1 MITVVVSVYN
11 TGKYLPKA
19 MDCLLRQTYRDYEI
33 IIVDDGSTDGSQ
45 DVCDREAQGRDN
57 VRVFHKPNGGL
68 SSARNF
74 GIDHAKGDYIIFPDP
89 DDWVELNYLE
99 KLVAIREETGAD
111 LSICGHFDEMDS
123 LVRIWNQGAK
133 PCVMPASEAMEVLMT
148 PSAFC
153 GYAWNKLYDLRII
166 RANNLRFDT
175 DLGMVQDLHFAVRYF
190 RCIATV
196 AYDPTPLY
204 HYNHDSGG
212 VTASYTPLTPRK
224 LSGLLTYE
232 KIAAMTEEDYPAV
245 AAVARST
252 LCHTALQYIYIYYRT
267 HMKDDA
273 VLRRLRGIYR
283 DCRSDYQASP
293 AYTPRD
299 KMFMGLVSISPRL
312 YAFMTRLKK
321 IYFNRTDKKQKAAW
335 HAAA

>member
-45 DVCDREAQGRDN
+45 DICDREAEGRDN

-123 LVRIWNQGAK
+123 LVRIWNQGAR

-166 RANNLRFDT
+166 
-175 DLGMVQDLHFAVRYF
+175 
-190 RCIATV
+190 
-196 AYDPTPLY
+196 
-204 HYNHDSGG
+204 
-212 VTASYTPLTPRK
+212 
-224 LSGLLTYE
+224 
-232 KIAAMTEEDYPAV
+232 
-245 AAVARST
+245 
-252 LCHTALQYIYIYYRT
+252 
-267 HMKDDA
+267 
-273 VLRRLRGIYR
+273 LRRKSAALLIRYTLKTVFFYK
-283 DCRSDYQASP
+283 DVSASEL
-293 AYTPRD
+293 AIRTELNY
-299 KMFMGLVSISPRL
+299 V
-312 YAFMTRLKK
+312 LKFQ
-321 IYFNRTDKKQKAAW
+321 IFFFYVN
-335 HAAA
+335 

>member
-1 MITVVVSVYN
+1 MYN

-19 MDCLLRQTYRDYEI
+19 MDCLLRQTYRDFEI

-111 LSICGHFDEMDS
+111 LPVCGHFDEMDS
-123 LVRIWNQGAK
+123 LVRVWNQGAK
-133 PCVMPASEAMEVLMT
+133 PQILSAAQAMEVMMA
-148 PSAFC
+148 PSSFC
-153 GYAWNKLYDLRII
+153 GYAWNKLFDLSVI
-166 RANNLRFDT
+166 RANDLRFDT
-175 DLGMVQDLHFAVRYF
+175 QLWHVEDLHFALRYLQ
-190 RCIATV
+190 CIHTV
-196 AYDPTPLY
+196 AYDPVPLY

-212 VTASYTPLTPRK
+212 VTASYSPLTKRK
-224 LSGLLTYE
+224 LNGLQAYE
-232 KIAAMTEEDYPAV
+232 VIAAMTEEAYPAV
-245 AAVARST
+245 AALARSS
-252 LCHTALQYIYIYYRT
+252 LCHTSLQYIYIYYRT
-267 HMKDDA
+267 HMKDAA
-273 VLRRLRGIYR
+273 VMQRLKEAYFRSR
-283 DCRSDYQASP
+283 DDYKASP

-299 KMFMGLVSISPRL
+299 KMFMGLVPVSPRL
-312 YAFMTRLKK
+312 YAFLTRLKK
-321 IYFNRTDKKQKAAW
+321 AYFNRTDKKQKAAW
-335 HAAA
+335 HAA